1 MKMKH
6 IIALCLVLTILLPST
21 AFAATSSTTASPKLS
36 IKVVTSGKTATASYT
51 YSGPKEYYRT
61 WNFGDGFTCHCTTRS
76 HTYAKHGT
84 YKVSLTL
91 YTKDKH
97 TYTTY
102 KYIKV

>member
-1 MKMKH
+1 MMKMKH
-6 IIALCLVLTILLPST
+6 IIALCLVLTLLLPST
-21 AFAATSSTTASPKLS
+21 AFAATSTASPKPS
-36 IKVVTSGKTATASYT
+36 IKVVTSGKTATASYS
-51 YSGPKEYYRT
+51 YSGPKEYYHT
-61 WNFGDGFTCHCTTRS
+61 WNFGDGFTCHCTKRS

-91 YTKDKH
+91 YTRDKH